1 MWMDYHDGIKNWLLD
16 TIETKK
22 LMNTSVWNFNSN
34 FEKGQTFLK
43 L

>member
-1 MWMDYHDGIKNWLLD
+1 MHCHDGIKNWLLD

-34 FEKGQTFLK
+34 SVKDQTFLK